1 MRRRKDRLWPILGTV
16 CLLCTA
22 LLLLGFG
29 WALKDT
35 WAPSSGLALPTPTQ
49 APPQQSGDW
58 TSRPEIKAIAIGDS
72 LTRGVGDVAGKG
84 YVEDSLSQL
93 SKSLGKPVR
102 LNGNLAVSG
111 LEAAKL
117 NALLDGKAMQDAVA
131 GADLVLLTIGGNDLF
146 RSSQQSGGS
155 IAEGGGIDPEL
166 AKQRLPK
173 TEEQLKAVFTKL
185 RAIHPSVRIVYVSLY
200 NPFYELAQLR
210 PQIAS
215 ILADWNGYAVKLA
228 EEDGDIVVV
237 PTADLFQ
244 AQSARYL
251 SSDHFHPNGA
261 GYARIAVRVAQ
272 ALN

>member
-1 MRRRKDRLWPILGTV
+1 MKRRKDRLWPVLGTV

-35 WAPSSGLALPTPTQ
+35 WAPSPGLVLPSPTQ
-49 APPQQSGDW
+49 AAPQQGSQW
-58 TSRPEIKAIAIGDS
+58 TSLPEIKAIAIGDS

-84 YVEDSLSQL
+84 YVEDSLAQL
-93 SKSLGKPVR
+93 SESLGKPVR

-111 LEAAKL
+111 LEAAELDDK
-117 NALLDGKAMQDAVA
+117 LDGKAMQDAVA

-146 RSSQQSGGS
+146 RSSQQAGGS
-155 IAEGGGIDPEL
+155 IAEGGGVDPDL
-166 AKQRLPK
+166 AERRLPA
-173 TEEQLKAVFTKL
+173 TEERLKAVFTKL
-185 RAIHPSVRIVYVSLY
+185 RALNPSVRIAYVSLY

-210 PQIAS
+210 APIAS
-215 ILADWNGYAVKLA
+215 ILADWNGYAAHLA
-228 EEDGDIVVV
+228 EADGNIVVV
-237 PTADLFQ
+237 PTVDLFQ
-244 AQSARYL
+244 SQSARYL
-251 SSDHFHPNGA
+251 SSDHFHPNEA

>member
-1 MRRRKDRLWPILGTV
+1 MRRRKDRLWPVLGTV

-35 WAPSSGLALPTPTQ
+35 WAPAKGLTLPAPTQ
-49 APPQQSGDW
+49 AAPQTGGEW
-58 TSRPEIKAIAIGDS
+58 TSLPEIKAIAIGDS

-111 LEAAKL
+111 LEAAGL
-117 NALLDGKAMQDAVA
+117 DELLDGKAMQDAVA
-131 GADLVLLTIGGNDLF
+131 DADLVLLTIGGNDLF
-146 RSSQQSGGS
+146 RSSQQTGGS

-173 TEEQLKAVFTKL
+173 TEERLKAVFTKL
-185 RAIHPSVRIVYVSLY
+185 RALNPSVRIVYVALY

-210 PQIAS
+210 APIAS
-215 ILADWNGYAVKLA
+215 ILADWNGYAVRTA
-228 EEDGDIVVV
+228 GDDGNIVVV
-237 PTADLFQ
+237 PTADMFQ
-244 AQSARYL
+244 EQSARYL